1 MTITLNGTSCI
12 SGRDGT
18 AAAPAYQGTD
28 VDTGIF
34 FPAAGAIAIATN
46 GIERSRTESN
56 GNTGFGVTSPQ
67 GTVSIKAGTTAI
79 APINIAAGVVL
90 NTAATGTIEFGS
102 PAANPIFMGTPL
114 GQQRGVIMTPQYYA
128 LNAVRTG
135 PTLAG
140 TAGATTNTFSLF
152 GVGCNLTGGVRYA
165 YEIYFSTAKTSINAA
180 SILYALAVTSGTLTS
195 HVYTVVSDTAAAA
208 VTPAAA
214 SQMSNSITTGFAN
227 LVVVSAASA
236 AAASSHNVLIK
247 GVIDVATDVVGLNPQ
262 FGYNAAPTTST
273 IIDKSYML
281 IYPISATGANTNVG
295 TWA

>member
-1 MTITLNGTSCI
+1 MAIIINGSSGISGLDGTS
-12 SGRDGT
+12 T
-18 AAAPAYQGTD
+18 APPYQGTD
-28 VDTGIF
+28 SDTGVF
-34 FPAAGAIAIATN
+34 FPAAGAIGITTN
-46 GIERSRTESN
+46 GVERLRAESN
-56 GNTGFGVTSPQ
+56 GNIGFGVTSPQ
-67 GTVSIKAGTTAI
+67 ATASIKAGTAST

-90 NTAATGTIEFGS
+90 TTASSGTLEFGS
-102 PAANPIFMGTPL
+102 PSANPIFMGTPL
-114 GQQRGVIMTPQYYA
+114 GQQRGVIPTAQYYA

-140 TAGATTNTFSLF
+140 TAGATTNTFSLL
-152 GVGCNLTGGVRYA
+152 GVGCNLTGGIRYA
-165 YEIYFSTAKTSINAA
+165 YEIYFSTAKTSANAA
-180 SILYALAVTSGTLTS
+180 SILYAVAVTSGTLTS
-195 HVYTVVSDTAAAA
+195 HVYTVISDTAAAA

-214 SQMSNSITTGFAN
+214 NQMSNSITTGFAN
-227 LVVVSAASA
+227 LVIVSAASA

-281 IYPISATGANTNVG
+281 IYPISVTGANTNVG